1 MNKKRLL
8 IKIPTKRKGKVMNKK
23 MLLSSIVLAASLLS
37 VTGQAQAEEK
47 KLTLM
52 LDWFVNPNHGAI
64 VIAKQRGYFKD
75 QGLEVEIQ
83 EPSDPSTPA
92 KLVAAGNVDLA
103 VSYQPNLTMDVA
115 AGLPLIRAATLIA
128 TPLNT
133 LTVLDNNTIDGIAD
147 LKGKKIGISV
157 AGNEEAIVGTMLK
170 THGVKYEDVQII
182 NIGWALSTS
191 LASGKVDATWGG
203 FRNFEAN
210 QLALEGIEAKAFFPE
225 EHGVP
230 VYDELVFVANANSYD
245 KVAIQRFNKAIEQAT
260 IYIVNHPQT
269 SWNEFVAYKPDTLNN
284 ELNELAWKATLT
296 RFALRPSAVDLKRY
310 DDYAQFMY
318 DQKIISTLPK
328 AKDYVP
334 SFQ

>member
-1 MNKKRLL
+1 MNT
-8 IKIPTKRKGKVMNKK
+8 KI
-23 MLLSSIVLAASLLS
+23 LLSTAVLAASLLS
-37 VTGQAQAEEK
+37 SSVHAEDK

-52 LDWFVNPNHGAI
+52 LDWFVNPNHGPI
-64 VIAKQRGYFKD
+64 VIAKQHGYFKE
-75 QGLEVEIQ
+75 QGLDVAIQ

-133 LTVLDNNTIDGIAD
+133 LTVLNNKKINGIAE

-182 NIGWALSTS
+182 NVGWALSSS

-203 FRNFEAN
+203 FRNFESN
-210 QLALEGIEAKAFFPE
+210 QLALEGIDAKAFFPE

-230 VYDELVFVANANSYD
+230 VYDELVVVANANSYD
-245 KVAIQRFNKAIEQAT
+245 KAAIQGFNKAIEQAT
-260 IYIVNHPQT
+260 IYIVNHPQD
-269 SWNEFVAYKPDTLNN
+269 SWEEFVAYKPDTLNN
-284 ELNELAWKATLT
+284 ELNKLAWKATLT

-318 DQKIISTLPK
+318 EQKIINTLPK
-328 AKDYVP
+328 AQDYVP
-334 SFQ
+334 SF